1 MLSRI
6 NLFIIAGL
14 IILTSAC
21 PAQDVSEQSVIKTA
35 RDADKV
41 FPHIAE
47 VIGTNVYIRSGPGT
61 AYYFCGKISSPAK
74 VTVVDQEHSW
84 SKIIPPQGSFSWI
97 SKNYVHLDPKNE
109 LIGTVTGDSV
119 RVWAGSGYVEP
130 KNSHSLQTKLNE
142 GDQVRLTGQ
151 EKGDYYMI
159 LPPPGAYL
167 WINSEHINY
176 TGPVPEPKPIIL
188 PPKPEPATPQDLKL
202 VPELGPWAEF
212 EPESDQAPLVPAT
225 EKPKTLE
232 PPVILEPA
240 VIKFPVEAK
249 MLNECQELAK
259 KIDAE
264 LEKNIDQQNYKDI
277 IKSLTAIA
285 DNPQAGKAMFYARYH
300 LDKAERFDLALTA
313 KKQLKV
319 QKATLAHL
327 RQQIDERRSAKIKN
341 IPDPGRFIVAGELRS
356 SNIYTSRTG
365 RKRFLIVN
373 AAGKILC
380 YAIPDE
386 SVADINAEDFL
397 NRKVGLLGKVVSDP
411 HNPVSL
417 VTFTEIVEL
426 NDESGEE

>member
-14 IILTSAC
+14 IILTSAS
-21 PAQDVSEQSVIKTA
+21 PAQDVSEQSVIKTV

-41 FPHIAE
+41 FPHISE

-74 VTVVDQEHSW
+74 VTVVDQEHGW

-97 SKNYVHLDPKNE
+97 SKNYVHLDPKNK

-119 RVWAGSGYVEP
+119 RVWAGTANIEP
-130 KNSHSLQTKLNE
+130 KNSHSQQTKLNE
-142 GDQVRLTGQ
+142 GDQVKLTG
-151 EKGDYYMI
+151 EKKGDYYKI
-159 LPPPGAYL
+159 LPPPGAHL
-167 WINSEHINY
+167 WISSRHLNY
-176 TGPVPEPKPIIL
+176 TGPVPKPKPIIL
-188 PPKPEPATPQDLKL
+188 PPKPLPATPQDLES
-202 VPELGPWAEF
+202 VPELGPLPEF
-212 EPESDQAPLVPAT
+212 EPESDQAPPVPAT
-225 EKPKTLE
+225 EKPKK
-232 PPVILEPA
+232 LEPA
-240 VIKFPVEAK
+240 VIKVPVEAQ
-249 MLNECQELAK
+249 MINECQNLAK

-264 LEKNIDQQNYKDI
+264 LKKNIDQQNYKDI
-277 IKSLTAIA
+277 IETLTAIA
-285 DNPQAGKAMFYARYH
+285 NNPQAGKARFYARYH

-313 KKQLKV
+313 GKQLKV
-319 QKATLAHL
+319 QKTKLAHL
-327 RQQIDERRSAKIKN
+327 RQQIDERHSAKIKN
-341 IPDPGRFIVAGELRS
+341 IPNPGRFIVTGELRS
-356 SNIYTSRTG
+356 SNIYTSQTG

-373 AAGKILC
+373 DANKILC

-386 SVADINAEDFL
+386 SAADINVEAFL
-397 NRKVGLLGKVVSDP
+397 HRKVGLLGKVVSDP

>member
-1 MLSRI
+1 MLSRV
-6 NLFIIAGL
+6 NFFIIAGL
-14 IILTSAC
+14 IILTSAS
-21 PAQDVSEQSVIKTA
+21 PAQDVSQQPVIKTA
-35 RDADKV
+35 SQADKV

-74 VTVVDQEHSW
+74 VTVVDQKHDW

-130 KNSHSLQTKLNE
+130 MRSHSLQIKLNE
-142 GDQVRLTGQ
+142 GDQVKLTG
-151 EKGDYYMI
+151 EKKGDYYKI

-167 WINSEHINY
+167 WISSRHLNY

-188 PPKPEPATPQDLKL
+188 PPKPQPARPQDLES
-202 VPELGPWAEF
+202 VPELGPLPEF
-212 EPESDQAPLVPAT
+212 EPESDRAPA
-225 EKPKTLE
+225 KQ
-232 PPVILEPA
+232 PVIKVA
-240 VIKFPVEAK
+240 VKAQ
-249 MLNECQELAK
+249 MLNECRDLAK

-264 LEKNIDQQNYKDI
+264 LKKPIDQQNYKDI
-277 IKSLTAIA
+277 IKALTAIA
-285 DNPQAGKAMFYARYH
+285 NNPQAGKARFYARYH

-313 KKQLKV
+313 GKQLKV
-319 QKATLAHL
+319 QKAKLAHL

-341 IPDPGRFIVAGELRS
+341 IPDPGRFIIAGELRS

-365 RKRFLIVN
+365 PKRFLIVN
-373 AAGKILC
+373 DAGKILC
-380 YAIPDE
+380 YAVPDE
-386 SVADINAEDFL
+386 SAVDINAEDFL
-397 NRKVGLLGKVVSDP
+397 HRKVGLLGKVVSDP